1 MKVMNME
8 KEFDIKNY
16 KDCYSL
22 IEDAIRLTQF
32 VRYEKKVPLLTVSE
46 ITEYLSTLDDLEI
59 VGFDIEYLAK
69 KYGI

>member
-22 IEDAIRLTQF
+22 IEDAIRLTQL
-32 VRYEKKVPLLTVSE
+32 VRYEKKMPLLTVSE
-46 ITEYLSTLDDLEI
+46 ITEYLSNLDDLEI
-59 VGFDIEYLAK
+59 VGYDIEYLAK
-69 KYGI
+69 KYGE